1 MKRLPVALQKSAGR
15 RLNPGTIRRL
25 VLTLITG
32 YLTIFAVRQIPYEF
46 ENEWLVIIPAL
57 IAVYALT
64 VWVEGLIFKDEAPI
78 VEAPKKVKA
87 KKVKP
92 SVKGFG
98 DD

>member
-1 MKRLPVALQKSAGR
+1 M
-15 RLNPGTIRRL
+15 NPGTIRRL
-25 VLTLITG
+25 VLTLATG

-46 ENEWLVIIPAL
+46 DNEWLVIIPAL
-57 IAVYALT
+57 VAVYALT

-78 VEAPKKVKA
+78 VEVPTKVKA

-92 SVKGFG
+92 TVKGFG